1 LFTKSSQIPFGI
13 WLPLAMTAPTPIS
26 SLVHSSTLVT
36 AGIFVL
42 IKINKIFFINEI
54 QLIILNFG
62 ILTFIFGG
70 IFSSS
75 ILDIKKAVAFSTL
88 SQLGLIIF
96 RIRIGNFLISFL
108 HLIFH
113 AFFKSSLFI
122 NLGYFINLNFSI
134 QDSRQ
139 IDNFSNNLLF
149 KLTFFI
155 SCINLIGFIS
165 LRGFFSKDLILIF
178 FFTKINKFIILLF
191 LYLGCIFTGIYS
203 IKFLIFLFNK
213 KLINIKFIKNINLNI
228 FFSKILISSI
238 ITLIIPNIFLNLILL
253 DLDNFIFKIF
263 KFEFYIIVF
272 ISFILIKFII
282 FYINKILFYFSSML
296 IILDITN

>member
-1 LFTKSSQIPFGI
+1 
-13 WLPLAMTAPTPIS
+13 M
-26 SLVHSSTLVT
+26 
-36 AGIFVL
+36 
-42 IKINKIFFINEI
+42 KINKIFFINEI

-88 SQLGLIIF
+88 SQLGFIIF

-155 SCINLIGFIS
+155 SCINLMGFIS
-165 LRGFFSKDLILIF
+165 LRGFFSKDLVLIF
-178 FFTKINKFIILLF
+178 FFTKINKFLILLF
-191 LYLGCIFTGIYS
+191 LYLGCVFTGIYS
-203 IKFLIFLFNK
+203 IKFLIFLFNI
-213 KLINIKFIKNINLNI
+213 KLINIKFIKNININI

-238 ITLIIPNIFLNLILL
+238 IILFIPNILLNLILL
-253 DLDNFIFKIF
+253 DLENFIFKSF
-263 KFEFYIIVF
+263 KFEFYLIVL

-282 FYINKILFYFSSML
+282 FYINKIMFYFSSIL